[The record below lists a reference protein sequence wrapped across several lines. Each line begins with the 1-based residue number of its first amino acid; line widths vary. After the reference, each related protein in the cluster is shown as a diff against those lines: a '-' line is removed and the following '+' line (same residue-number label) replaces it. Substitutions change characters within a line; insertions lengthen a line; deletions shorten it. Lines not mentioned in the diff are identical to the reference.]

1 MPDRDDLLR
10 RLSRFEK
17 QFFPRYEKTFRKLV
31 EDGQQPKTLFIGC
44 SDSRIVPYA
53 LMDCGP
59 GELFIAPQRR
69 QPGAAVDMSAEVPRH
84 GGGDRVR
91 RVALAGANII
101 VCGHSHCGAIRGL
114 YGGSARHGD
123 APAPVAAT
131 RARRCSCP
139 FARPGALRRV
149 EQRSIVLQMERLM
162 SYPMVA
168 ERVREG
174 RLFLHGWYYV
184 IEDGQVQVLDA
195 SVGDSSR
202 WTVRRRRPLSRRP
215 RSTSDTG
222 IGSDRRPDRPPRR
235 PNGCGILP
243 SDRSG
248 IRPPRCLP
256 NPPSADAFI
265 ASLPL
270 FRELSEE
277 QRARIARRHAPA
289 ARRARR
295 DPVSTAVIRL
305 PVPTSSAT
313 GG

>member
-59 GELFIAPQRR
+59 GELFIARNVGNLVP
-69 QPGAAVDMSAEVPRH
+69 PWDMSAGFH
-84 GGGDRVR
+84 GTAAAIEFAVLRLQVQ
-91 RVALAGANII
+91 NII

-114 YGGSARHGD
+114 YEDLPVTATHLRQWLELARG
-123 APAPVAAT
+123 AVLPVCET
-131 RARRCSCP
+131 P
-139 FARPGALRRV
+139 EALRRV

-195 SVGDSSR
+195 ERGR
-202 WTVRRRRPLSRRP
+202 FEPL
-215 RSTSDTG
+215 
-222 IGSDRRPDRPPRR
+222 DR
-235 PNGCGILP
+235 
-243 SDRSG
+243 
-248 IRPPRCLP
+248 
-256 NPPSADAFI
+256 
-265 ASLPL
+265 
-270 FRELSEE
+270 
-277 QRARIARRHAPA
+277 QAPA
-289 ARRARR
+289 A
-295 DPVSTAVIRL
+295 PVT
-305 PVPTSSAT
+305 PTEIDVGHWDRFGSAP
-313 GG
+313 